1 MALETIDPN
10 VPEAG
15 STTTGGLGTYS
26 PSVPYKVVPGGK
38 NQLSTITPT
47 SGMLMSPEASG
58 AIKNNMADLL
68 KKYQNPYDE
77 FQSTLDDMVART
89 QLRPADALRQRAEE
103 RQQKEANIY
112 NLKMSM
118 ANNEAAQASAKT
130 MAAAMGLGGG
140 TPGGVPLAPGIS
152 SQAPG
157 GGQGTMA
164 PTWMDMLK
172 SLPVE
177 QQPIG
182 MAYISGGDIGNF
194 NKLVSENSMKRSELQ
209 KNLDAAD
216 KLPPE
221 ERDLRRRHILK
232 DAYGPQSY
240 INEKGK
246 TVQFTAPG
254 AMPGV
259 APATRGG
266 GGGYTLGAPVVTG
279 TSALSPT
286 ATEYVESRGRPSA
299 VSPAGAEGVMQVMP
313 NTQRDPGFGVA
324 PAKDNTPGELKRVG
338 VDYLAALK
346 KHYGDETLGIIAYNM
361 GPGNFD
367 NWIKTTGGD
376 FKKLSPETQSYIG
389 QVHLANSLLNR
400 GGDNVVTRTMGGN
413 QPVSGGAQTSTPSG
427 INQVPQEDV
436 KLQQENLGRANTS
449 FMKGTY
455 DPLAERVNAQ
465 EGQRV
470 FVDSILKAVE
480 TGDYGPGTSIG
491 QMTSQAAQAVGLPLS
506 QAERENYLRNLTIEN
521 AKKQFVASGA
531 KAAMGSQYT
540 AKESENFEK
549 TLAGINDPKEYIKS
563 VYQIKRAS
571 ALVDEAHKQFL
582 EDNAGDMIKAEREW
596 KKSGIRDKIFTETVD
611 AFKKKPSESKSEVTS
626 TAKPP
631 TGAPPD
637 AKLGTD
643 ASGKPGWFVVRDG
656 KTLQWKP

>member
-10 VPEAG
+10 APLAPNVG

-26 PSVPYKVVPGGK
+26 PSVPYKVVSGGK
-38 NQLSTITPT
+38 NQLNTITPT
-47 SGMLMSPEASG
+47 TGMLMSPEASG
-58 AIKNNMADLL
+58 AIKNNMQEML

-112 NLKMSM
+112 NLKMAM
-118 ANNEAAQASAKT
+118 ANNEAAQKSAQSMASAI
-130 MAAAMGLGGG
+130 GLGG
-140 TPGGVPLAPGIS
+140 TSGGVPLAPGVS
-152 SQAPG
+152 ANAPTAG
-157 GGQGTMA
+157 GTQGTMV

-182 MAYISGGDIGNF
+182 MAYINGGDIGSF
-194 NKLVSENSMKRSELQ
+194 NKLVAENSLKKPDTQKIWQWAQTQSPEVQDMVKGQLFEKGLAPRSYIDPKTGKTILSSPAAAMPPSMAAPTGTANAPSVATNVAPITNLGNIRPQGQSTGFQTFNTPEEGLAAID
-209 KNLDAAD
+209 KNL
-216 KLPPE
+216 
-221 ERDLRRRHILK
+221 
-232 DAYGPQSY
+232 QSY
-240 INEKGK
+240 GQKGVNTLEGIISRWAPPNEND
-246 TVQFTAPG
+246 T
-254 AMPGV
+254 
-259 APATRGG
+259 
-266 GGGYTLGAPVVTG
+266 
-279 TSALSPT
+279 
-286 ATEYVESRGRPSA
+286 
-299 VSPAGAEGVMQVMP
+299 
-313 NTQRDPGFGVA
+313 
-324 PAKDNTPGELKRVG
+324 
-338 VDYLAALK
+338 AALIANASK
-346 KHYGDETLGIIAYNM
+346 RLGLDPKQPLDM
-361 GPGNFD
+361 GNPAVRQAVGTAIMLQEHGNKIFA
-367 NWIKTTGGD
+367 TAAP
-376 FKKLSPETQSYIG
+376 S
-389 QVHLANSLLNR
+389 V
-400 GGDNVVTRTMGGN
+400 
-413 QPVSGGAQTSTPSG
+413 GGAQAPSAQAPNG
-427 INQVPQEDV
+427 PIFQEDV

-449 FMKGTY
+449 FIKGTY

-571 ALVDEAHKQFL
+571 ALTDEAHKQFL

-611 AFKKKPSESKSEVTS
+611 AFKKKLASTESKPAS
-626 TAKPP
+626 TAKPA
-631 TGAPPD
+631 GAPAD
-637 AKLGTD
+637 AKIGTD
-643 ASGKPGWFVVRDG
+643 ADGKPGWFVVRDG